1 MLIET
6 ELPTNMTWFKD
17 NNGHILESKNK
28 IHRLVYCPLCTKLLS
43 KGDCKRLRQSIKNGN
58 LYEVKSYRYSRLAKK
73 ERTRHR
79 EERDEKRVS
88 ELIGIELHK
97 IVKRIL

>member
-1 MLIET
+1 
-6 ELPTNMTWFKD
+6 MTWFKD
-17 NNGHILESKNK
+17 NTGHILESKNK
-28 IHRLVYCPLCTKLLS
+28 IHRLVYCPLCAKLLS

-58 LYEVKSYRYSRLAKK
+58 LYEVKSYRYSRLTKK
-73 ERTRHR
+73 DRTRHR

>member
-1 MLIET
+1 
-6 ELPTNMTWFKD
+6 MTWFKD
-17 NNGHILESKNK
+17 NNGHILESKNQ
-28 IHRLVYCPLCTKLLS
+28 IHRLVYCQLCAKLLS

-58 LYEVKSYRYSRLAKK
+58 LYEVKSYRYSRLTKK

>member
-1 MLIET
+1 
-6 ELPTNMTWFKD
+6 MTWFKD

-28 IHRLVYCPLCTKLLS
+28 IHRLVYCPLCAKLLS

-58 LYEVKSYRYSRLAKK
+58 LYEVKSYRYSRLNKE

>member
-1 MLIET
+1 
-6 ELPTNMTWFKD
+6 MTWFKD

-28 IHRLVYCPLCTKLLS
+28 IHRLVYCPLCAKLLS

-58 LYEVKSYRYSRLAKK
+58 LYEVKSYRYSRLNKE

-97 IVKRIL
+97 ILKRIL

>member
-1 MLIET
+1 
-6 ELPTNMTWFKD
+6 MTWFKD

-28 IHRLVYCPLCTKLLS
+28 IHRLVYCPLCAKLLS

-58 LYEVKSYRYSRLAKK
+58 LYEVKSYRYSRLTKE